1 MKTMTTIRVLGLYLL
16 ATSLLNAQTALRLP
30 DLIEEGLANN
40 PGIRAGNSRA
50 EAATHKIPRAGA
62 LPDPTLAVAA
72 MNLPLDS
79 FVFDQEPMTGKQ
91 LQARQMIP
99 FPGKLALRT
108 EVARKGARVADL
120 QVTEAENRLRR
131 DISLTFF
138 DLYYIDEAISTI
150 RKNQALLREFVKV
163 AEQKYAVGKGLQQDV
178 LKAQVELSLMAER
191 LINLHQRR
199 EGLEAKL
206 NRLLNRPPTAPV
218 GHVEAPVLR
227 TQKYIFEQL
236 SRQAR
241 ENRPLLLAAEV
252 KIQQGGDLTAL
263 ARRNLLPDFG
273 VSTAYT
279 QRSVLQSGMGG
290 VDYLSLGVSLNL
302 PIYSGRKQKQKVQE
316 QQILV
321 RSQEE
326 NLEALQQ
333 NIDAA
338 LDRELADLTR
348 HADLLELY
356 RSGIIPQAAQSL
368 ESTLTGYQTDKVDF
382 LTLIASQMTLFNLEL
397 KQAHN
402 LSDFEKDLVELEYL
416 VGSPIQ
422 GQ

>member
-1 MKTMTTIRVLGLYLL
+1 
-16 ATSLLNAQTALRLP
+16 
-30 DLIEEGLANN
+30 
-40 PGIRAGNSRA
+40 
-50 EAATHKIPRAGA
+50 
-62 LPDPTLAVAA
+62 
-72 MNLPLDS
+72 
-79 FVFDQEPMTGKQ
+79 
-91 LQARQMIP
+91 
-99 FPGKLALRT
+99 
-108 EVARKGARVADL
+108 
-120 QVTEAENRLRR
+120 
-131 DISLTFF
+131 
-138 DLYYIDEAISTI
+138 
-150 RKNQALLREFVKV
+150 
-163 AEQKYAVGKGLQQDV
+163 
-178 LKAQVELSLMAER
+178 
-191 LINLHQRR
+191 
-199 EGLEAKL
+199 
-206 NRLLNRPPTAPV
+206 
-218 GHVEAPVLR
+218 
-227 TQKYIFEQL
+227 
-236 SRQAR
+236 
-241 ENRPLLLAAEV
+241 
-252 KIQQGGDLTAL
+252 
-263 ARRNLLPDFG
+263 
-273 VSTAYT
+273 
-279 QRSVLQSGMGG
+279 MGG